1 MRYAVILSPWD
12 PDEPEIAEWSA
23 AVGWLNSTLASLGF
37 RVVAVDGRGDVQAKT
52 ARALAE
58 VGPTDSLLLHV
69 SGRLARRG
77 VLALA
82 GGGWLPFR
90 VIGEMLK
97 QRGGCDVTV
106 LTELVHDDDSDDPL
120 FASDQVDAVVSA
132 LEARERGYG
141 VVAALRL
148 ASADV
153 TGLAFTRLMMKVAR
167 AAQPEDASMSR
178 VFGRAAAMPE
188 RLVTVQAIA
197 FERGTVDL
205 SLASQRPAD
214 AELDA
219 SVAQATDARDWR
231 RVVDLRRMR
240 LDAHDSE
247 RARVRE
253 LVSIARILQAE
264 LDDAEGAIEALE
276 EARLIDPARV
286 PVLQALRRGYERLG
300 RWASAIETVGALAG
314 LAVTPS
320 DRAEL
325 HFARAR
331 LVLERLQDDE
341 RAIELLHEVLQDD
354 PAHERARVALRQL
367 LAWRDEAEELD
378 ADNLEDDEEEEA
390 LAPEHPEPAD
400 EPALEGAAD
409 AGDMEPAPESE
420 YGDEITADGESDSP
434 VQAAGESED
443 NEPIGPTARA
453 RALAGD
459 ALDAVTHARAF
470 AEHRR
475 EGRTD
480 RAYLAALALEELGA
494 ADVDQQILLDQFR
507 SVAPIRARTGL
518 DAAAWTLLR
527 ATGNDPAIDA
537 LFGAVARAAVS
548 VRLEEL
554 IAHNR
559 LVELDPETRLDEQST
574 ALAGRTFHWAA
585 RVLGVPCPGLYV
597 VDQVPGDIAAVRA
610 RKPAT
615 VVGPSVVRGRSP
627 KELAFL
633 AGRHLAY
640 YRPEH
645 QVVVYYPTRQDLIRL
660 LFAAVQ
666 IVRPRTTPP
675 EGMHAPVLCKA
686 IARKLRDHE
695 RGALFDAVRL
705 LESRG
710 GKASIGAWTR
720 GVELTAT
727 RAGLF
732 LSGDLETSMSLV
744 RGESRAIA
752 DLTLEEKRRDLVAFC
767 SSEAHAELRRRY
779 AVTAPESIKPPPF
792 VAGRARESA
801 TAFAAPE

>member
-12 PDEPEIAEWSA
+12 PDEPEIAAWSSS
-23 AVGWLNSTLASLGF
+23 VSWLTSTLASLGF
-37 RVVAVDGRGDVQAKT
+37 RVVPIDGRGDVQSKT

-106 LTELVHDDDSDDPL
+106 LTELVHDDDSSDPL

-141 VVAALRL
+141 VVAALRQV
-148 ASADV
+148 SAEV
-153 TGLAFTRLMMKVAR
+153 TGLAFTRLLMKVAR
-167 AAQPEDASMSR
+167 AAQPEDAVMSR

-197 FERGTVDL
+197 FERGAVDL
-205 SLASQRPAD
+205 SLAQQRPSD
-214 AELDA
+214 PELDVL
-219 SVAQATDARDWR
+219 VAQATDARDWR

-240 LDAHDSE
+240 IDAHDSD

-276 EARLIDPARV
+276 EARTIDPTRV

-300 RWASAIETVGALAG
+300 RWASAIETVSALAG
-314 LAVTPS
+314 LALTPS

-341 RAIELLHEVLQDD
+341 RAIELLNEVLQDD
-354 PAHERARVALRQL
+354 PAHERARAALREL

-378 ADNLEDDEEEEA
+378 EENLEDDEEEEA
-390 LAPEHPEPAD
+390 LEPEAPD
-400 EPALEGAAD
+400 
-409 AGDMEPAPESE
+409 EPAPEAAANAVDPDPAPQSE
-420 YGDEITADGESDSP
+420 YGDEITADGEADSP
-434 VQAAGESED
+434 VQAAAESDDSEQ
-443 NEPIGPTARA
+443 IGPTARA
-453 RALAGD
+453 RALGGD

-494 ADVDQQILLDQFR
+494 ADVDQQILIDQFR
-507 SVAPIRARTGL
+507 GVAPIRARTGL
-518 DAAAWTLLR
+518 DAAGWTFLR
-527 ATGNDPAIDA
+527 APGNDPAIDA

-559 LVELDPETRLDEQST
+559 LVELDPETRVDEKST
-574 ALAGRTFHWAA
+574 ALVGRTFHWAA
-585 RVLGVPCPGLYV
+585 RVLAVPCPGLYL
-597 VDQVPGDIAAVRA
+597 VDQVPGDIATVRA

-615 VVGPSVVRGRSP
+615 AVGPSVVRGRSP

-640 YRPEH
+640 YKPEH

-720 GVELTAT
+720 GVELTAA

-732 LSGDLETSMSLV
+732 LSGDLETAMSLV

-752 DLTLEEKRRDLVAFC
+752 DLTFEEKRRDLVAFC

-779 AVTAPESIKPPPF
+779 AVIAPESVKPPPF

-801 TAFAAPE
+801 AAFAAPE